1 VNIAVYLAHHIH
13 REILI
18 TFFAVRRKQNLLK
31 NQKNIMENYL
41 DILFFIAGFTVIV
54 LASKQIGQFFIKAEL
69 PLISGFLFT
78 GILAG
83 PYVLGFISLE
93 TTEKLRFVD
102 EISLG
107 FIALAAGSELY
118 LKELKSRFKI
128 ITWVTVGLVLSTFSL
143 GSLTVFILSDFIPFM
158 QTMPVASRIAVS
170 ILAGAILVAR
180 SPSSAIAI
188 VNELRAMGP
197 FTQTVLGI
205 TVIMD
210 VVVIT
215 LFAVNS
221 SIADA
226 ILTGLSF
233 DFSFITLLL
242 IELGISVALGYFLG
256 KILTCI
262 LAGHINSIVKAGII
276 LLTGYSIFVLSAA
289 IREATHARLPFEI
302 LLEPLLICMIGGF
315 LATNYSKHRA
325 EFSKILHDIGPLIY
339 IVFFTLAGASLA
351 LDVLAKTWPIAL
363 VLFAIR
369 LVAIFIGTFSGGT
382 LAGVPMKYN
391 RIGWMSFITQA
402 GVGLALAKQIVVE
415 FPEWGHPF
423 ATIIIAVIVMNQIV
437 GPPMFKWAIRLAGET
452 HTRAETPEFEGRR
465 NAIIFGLEGQSL
477 ALARSLRSCGWSV
490 QIASMEVSNEDIK
503 ASDIDISPISSL
515 TLDVLRQLNAGQ
527 AEAIVAMLSDEEN
540 YRICELAYEHFGT
553 ESLVVRLNNR
563 ANFDRFNAL
572 GALIVD
578 PTIAI
583 VSLLDHFVRSPMAT
597 SLLLGMEKNQS
608 VAELE
613 LRNPNLHGMA
623 LRELRLP
630 LDTLILSVRRRGQML
645 ISHGY
650 IRLEVGDWVTVVGS
664 SKSLEEIALRFDI
677 NREYALLHLIETVT
691 PKEFASRSLET
702 EVKEIIREKS
712 DIPKDR
718 FDRFVE
724 ESIVIDINHAV
735 GVEEFFQLVAN
746 AMSGRLNIEP
756 ALLFELLMA
765 REKESST
772 AISQSI
778 AIPHIIIDGKHTFGI
793 LLARCKE
800 GITFSES
807 APMVYAVFVMVGTK
821 DERNFH
827 LRALSAIAQIVQ
839 DPHFEKK
846 WLRGKNEKALRD
858 VMLMA
863 KRKRHEA

>member
-1 VNIAVYLAHHIH
+1 
-13 REILI
+13 
-18 TFFAVRRKQNLLK
+18 
-31 NQKNIMENYL
+31 MENYL
-41 DILFFIAGFTVIV
+41 NILFFIASFTVIA

-83 PYVLGFISLE
+83 PYVLGLISVE

-128 ITWVTVGLVLSTFSL
+128 ITWVTIGLVVSTFSL

-158 QTMPVASRIAVS
+158 QSMPVASRIAVS

-197 FTQTVLGI
+197 FTQTVLGV

-226 ILTGLSF
+226 LLTGLSF
-233 DFSFITLLL
+233 DLSFIILLL
-242 IELGISVALGYFLG
+242 IELVISLALGYFLG
-256 KILTCI
+256 KILTRI
-262 LAGHINSIVKAGII
+262 LAAHINSTVKAGII
-276 LLTGYSIFVLSAA
+276 LLTGYGIFVLSAA

-315 LATNYSKHRA
+315 LTTNYSEHRA
-325 EFSKILHDIGPLIY
+325 EFSKILRDIGPSVY

-363 VLFAIR
+363 VLFVVR
-369 LVAIFIGTFSGGT
+369 LVAIFAGSFSGGA

-402 GVGLALAKQIVVE
+402 GVGLGLAKQIVVE
-415 FPEWGHPF
+415 FPEWGTPF
-423 ATIIIAVIVMNQIV
+423 ATIIIAVIVLNQIV
-437 GPPMFKWAIRLAGET
+437 GPPMLKWAICLAGEA
-452 HTRAETPEFEGRR
+452 HTRAETPEFDGGR

-503 ASDIDISPISSL
+503 ASDVDIFPISSL
-515 TLDVLRQLNAGQ
+515 SLDVLHQLNAGQ
-527 AEAIVAMLSDEEN
+527 AKAIVTMLSDEEN

-553 ESLVVRLNNR
+553 ESLIVRLNNR

-583 VSLLDHFVRSPMAT
+583 VSLLGHFVRSPTAT

-613 LRNPNLHGMA
+613 LRNPNLHGIA

-650 IRLEVGDWVTVVGS
+650 TRLEVGDWVTVIGS

-691 PKEFASRSLET
+691 PKELASRSLET
-702 EVKEIIREKS
+702 EVKEIIREENG
-712 DIPKDR
+712 IPKDR
-718 FDRFVE
+718 FDRFIE
-724 ESIVIDINHAV
+724 ESSVIDINHAT
-735 GVEEFFQLVAN
+735 GVEELFQLVAKTM
-746 AMSGRLNIEP
+746 AARLNVKP
-756 ALLFELLMA
+756 DLLFELLMA

-772 AISQSI
+772 VISRGI

-807 APMVYAVFVMVGTK
+807 APMVYAVFAMVGTR

-827 LRALSAIAQIVQ
+827 LRALSAIAQILQ
-839 DPHFEKK
+839 DPYFEKK
-846 WLRGKNEKALRD
+846 WLRAKNEKALRN

-863 KRKRHEA
+863 KRKRHGRNDYKR